1 MPAIPALSRWALAFG
16 LGLCPIPGSAQQQ
29 HDHAHAATPPAG
41 GAAVLGSVHFPV
53 RCTPEAQAAFDQG
66 MSLQHSFWY
75 QAAGAAFREVRGRD
89 PGCTMADWGEALTLL
104 TNPYSPPTPA
114 NLRQGRALLEEAKRL
129 GARDER
135 EAAYIEALSLVFAG
149 DDLAQHRARLGAYR
163 DAMGRLHQR
172 FPDDSEGAIL
182 YALALGVAASPTDKS
197 YADQLRG
204 AEILEREWQRQ
215 PDHPGIVHYLIH
227 LYDYPPLAPKGI
239 RAAERYA
246 DLAADAPH
254 ALHMPSHI
262 FTRVGRWE
270 ASIETNRR
278 STERAITAG
287 EPEGEFH
294 ALDYMVYAYLQTGQD
309 QAARRAMEGAGR
321 AKGPIRN
328 AHAFA
333 AAAMPAR
340 YVLERG
346 AWAEAASLTPRPS
359 DYPYTEALT
368 HFARA
373 IGLAR
378 AGRPEEAMADVAAL
392 RRIAEALKGRD
403 AYWAEL
409 VEIQRISA
417 EGWAAFAAGRR
428 EEGLAT
434 LREAA
439 ERESRTEKHVIT
451 PGPLAPARELYAE
464 ALLEAGQPAA
474 ALREFEAVQR
484 TEPRRFRSVH
494 GAARAA
500 ELAGE
505 RDLALRYHAALLEI
519 APNPDTQR
527 PELAQARAFVGQR

>member
-1 MPAIPALSRWALAFG
+1 MRHQATRWALAFG
-16 LGLCPIPGSAQQQ
+16 FAICPALGQAQQQQ
-29 HDHAHAATPPAG
+29 HDHAHAGTPPAG
-41 GAAVLGSVHFPV
+41 AALGAVHFPV
-53 RCTPEAQAAFDQG
+53 RCAPEAQAVFDQG
-66 MSLQHSFWY
+66 MTLQHSFWY
-75 QAAGAAFREVRGRD
+75 QAAGAAFREARTRD
-89 PGCTMADWGEALTLL
+89 PGCTIAYWGEALTLL

-135 EAAYIEALSLVFAG
+135 EAAYIEALSLAFAG
-149 DDLAQHRARLGAYR
+149 DDPAQHRARLGAYR

-172 FPDDSEGAIL
+172 FPADSEAAIL
-182 YALALGVAASPTDKS
+182 YALALGVAASPGDKT

-215 PDHPGIVHYLIH
+215 PDHPGVVHYLIH
-227 LYDYPPLAPKGI
+227 LYDYPPLAAKGI

-246 DLAADAPH
+246 ELAADASH

-270 ASIETNRR
+270 DSIETNRR
-278 STERAITAG
+278 SAERAITAG
-287 EPEGEFH
+287 DPDGELH

-309 QAARRAMEGAGR
+309 QAARRAMEGAGG
-321 AKGPIRN
+321 AKGQTRN

-346 AWAEAASLTPRPS
+346 AWAEAASLTPRTS

-373 IGLAR
+373 VGLAR
-378 AGRPEEAMADVAAL
+378 AGHPDEAVADVEAL
-392 RRIAEALKGRD
+392 RRVAEGLKGRD
-403 AYWAEL
+403 AYWAEQ
-409 VEIQRISA
+409 VEVQRLSA

-428 EEGLAT
+428 EQGLAT

-439 ERESRTEKHVIT
+439 EREARTDKHVIT
-451 PGPLAPARELYAE
+451 PGPLAPARELLAE

-474 ALREFEAVQR
+474 ALREFETVQR
-484 TEPRRFRSVH
+484 TEPRRFRAVH

-505 RDLALRYHAALLEI
+505 RDLALRYYGALLEI
-519 APNPDTQR
+519 APGADAGR
-527 PELAQARAFVGQR
+527 PEIERARAFLASR